1 MNIILNIDINNVFQ
15 QHAFINTCMRI
26 VASICVSITPN
37 TSRNFIYSAL
47 PAKKKKKKTLCRC
60 CCCQENSLNPRSTA
74 ESSRGDVDL
83 TVLVF
88 YGEN

>member
-26 VASICVSITPN
+26 VASICVNITPN

-47 PAKKKKKKTLCRC
+47 QVLLL
-60 CCCQENSLNPRSTA
+60 QVLLLPRK
-74 ESSRGDVDL
+74 
-83 TVLVF
+83 
-88 YGEN
+88 

>member
-26 VASICVSITPN
+26 VASICVNITPN

-47 PAKKKKKKTLCRC
+47 PAKKKKKYFAGAAAAKKIVWTTEAL
-60 CCCQENSLNPRSTA
+60 LK
-74 ESSRGDVDL
+74 
-83 TVLVF
+83 VL
-88 YGEN
+88 EEMSI

>member
-26 VASICVSITPN
+26 VASICVNITPN

-47 PAKKKKKKTLCRC
+47 PAKKKKKKKKKYFAGAAAAKKIVWTPEAL
-60 CCCQENSLNPRSTA
+60 LK
-74 ESSRGDVDL
+74 
-83 TVLVF
+83 VL
-88 YGEN
+88 EEMSI